1 MKWDLASTGTAQN
14 RTKLLFGQSNWLRP
28 QNFRNLAILFTMARN
43 VPKTNKIGEKITI
56 GHPIPSIGSAEHFS
70 RLSRSHLVPIWDA
83 NIPFLDKSTLFYLN
97 MSTCSRFNSSV
108 IQMWPQKPF
117 ETGRRNDIWIDTWPW
132 PATIQICLED
142 LHTWGFPEM
151 GVPPNHKSSIF
162 DWMFYYKPSN
172 PHLWKPPHVHTLS
185 IHYNF
190 LIFDKKYQY
199 QRIGNRF
206 GVRCNWF
213 GMGKYTNSSFSPH
226 FFW

>member
-151 GVPPNHKSSIF
+151 GVPPNHKSSILIGCSIINHPIPIYGNLH
-162 DWMFYYKPSN
+162 MF
-172 PHLWKPPHVHTLS
+172 
-185 IHYNF
+185 IHCPYITISSSLTRN
-190 LIFDKKYQY
+190 
-199 QRIGNRF
+199 
-206 GVRCNWF
+206 
-213 GMGKYTNSSFSPH
+213 TNTKGLAIDLG
-226 FFW
+226 

>member
-83 NIPFLDKSTLFYLN
+83 NIPFRQINTVLSKHVNVFTFQFFCYPDVTPETIWNRKAEWHLNRHMTMACYNPNLFGRSSYMRVSWNGGTPKS
-97 MSTCSRFNSSV
+97 
-108 IQMWPQKPF
+108 
-117 ETGRRNDIWIDTWPW
+117 
-132 PATIQICLED
+132 QII
-142 LHTWGFPEM
+142 H
-151 GVPPNHKSSIF
+151 F